1 MPSLAKRF
9 PRYRGDWKVVILE
22 EAASQSFVAGD
33 ILKIDS
39 SGQVTIGAA
48 AGDDMTSSSTTVAG
62 IAIEDASGTTGAK
75 IQVLVPANDSAELC
89 LPVTHGTPASALTD
103 HNQVS
108 DTYVLTND
116 ANSVWSVAID
126 TTSNA
131 IVTVME
137 VDPTYAEGE
146 QYGFLWVKFIPTV
159 TFGLK

>member
-1 MPSLAKRF
+1 MPALAKRF
-9 PRYRGDWKVVILE
+9 PSVRGDWKVVTLE

-33 ILKIDS
+33 ILKIDAA
-39 SGQVTIGAA
+39 GQVAIGAA
-48 AGDDMTSSSTTVAG
+48 AGNDMTSSSTTVAG
-62 IAIEDASGTTGAK
+62 IALEDASGTTGAA
-75 IQVLVPANDSAELC
+75 IQVLVPLNLSAEVK
-89 LPVTHGTPASALTD
+89 LPVTHGTPASALTNKD
-103 HNQVS
+103 QVS

-126 TTSNA
+126 TTSNP

-146 QYGFLWVKFIPTV
+146 QYGFLWVKFIQAV